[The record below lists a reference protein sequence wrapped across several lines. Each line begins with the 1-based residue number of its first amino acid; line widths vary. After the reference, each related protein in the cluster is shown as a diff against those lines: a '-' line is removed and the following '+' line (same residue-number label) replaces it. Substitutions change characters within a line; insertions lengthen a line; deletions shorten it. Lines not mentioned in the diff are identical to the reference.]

1 MRWLFLLLLLASA
14 IAYGLYDLAG
24 QKIIARLAMPLGLL
38 WLGVLSGT
46 IALLWTRRW
55 WAALS
60 CFTAAGLL
68 TVACSQALASSLMAD
83 LESAHPPLA
92 LATAGPFEAVFVC
105 GGGTGL
111 RPDGG
116 PQLGSSGDRLL
127 VAVELWRQERASRV
141 VASGSSIPGVD
152 EPRDLAAETKA
163 IWIRLGVLDGAIVT
177 LPGPPNTSGEIA
189 TYADL
194 CRQRGW
200 TRVAVVSSAW
210 HLPRI
215 ARLCAKQQ
223 FTPTLIGADYAGRA
237 RDMRL
242 LDWIPSGGGAATMQ
256 LAVWEYLGMLVGR

>member
-1 MRWLFLLLLLASA
+1 MRWLFLLLLLAGA
-14 IAYGLYDLAG
+14 VAYGLSDLAG
-24 QKIIARLAMPLGLL
+24 QKILARLAMPLGLL
-38 WLGVLSGT
+38 WLGLLTAT
-46 IALLWTRRW
+46 IALIWSRRW
-55 WAALS
+55 WAAVG
-60 CFTAAGLL
+60 CVAVAGFL
-68 TVACSQALASSLMAD
+68 TVACSQALASRLLAD
-83 LESAHPPLA
+83 LESTHPPLV

-127 VAVELWRQERASRV
+127 VAVDLWRQERAMRM

-163 IWIRLGVLDGAIVT
+163 IWLRLGVLEGAIVT
-177 LPGPPNTSGEIA
+177 LPGPPNTSSEIA
-189 TYADL
+189 AYADL

-215 ARLCAKQQ
+215 ARLCTGQQ
-223 FTPTLIGADYAGRA
+223 FTPTLIGADYAGRSRESQVLA
-237 RDMRL
+237 
-242 LDWIPSGGGAATMQ
+242 WIPSGGGASAMQ